1 MREDHECIGK
11 SLIVCFCGS
20 LYDRS
25 TGNNAD
31 SEGPA
36 HEVSE
41 GIRTL
46 FAMGLRCHSCVTF
59 SRSLYSVMS

>member
-1 MREDHECIGK
+1 MELWGREDNEYIGK

-20 LYDRS
+20 LQDRS
-25 TGNNAD
+25 MDNNAD

-36 HEVSE
+36 HKVSE

-46 FAMGLRCHSCVTF
+46 YLQWG
-59 SRSLYSVMS
+59 